1 MSLNDPANDPQE
13 NKSAAD
19 DARSGLFHNFGVKWD
34 ALWETLQERH
44 GKSSVAILIVGVGV
58 IAFVV
63 LFAFTELG
71 DTPQSEPRQTEP
83 QRTVQNTPPP
93 VRDDK
98 PSPASASVPA
108 SQPVAPA
115 TAVVDISATATIT
128 ALGEEI
134 QADLSISGFRR
145 AYDKLA
151 RFPTDPTATDVEGC
165 QIVFD
170 VYVRYRVI
178 HENKLGSDK
187 LDRFL
192 RYMQVE
198 TPDIVY
204 ALENDFLPLIQQCQA
219 GGYLP

>member
-1 MSLNDPANDPQE
+1 MALNDPANDPQE
-13 NKSAAD
+13 NKPAAD
-19 DARSGLFHNFGVKWD
+19 DARSGMFHNFGVKWD
-34 ALWETLQERH
+34 AFWETLQERH
-44 GKSSVAILIVGVGV
+44 GKSSVAILIVAVGI
-58 IAFVV
+58 IAFIA
-63 LFAFTELG
+63 LIAFTDFG
-71 DTPQSEPRQTEP
+71 DTQQSESQQTEP

-93 VRDDK
+93 VRDDE

-108 SQPVAPA
+108 SQPVATA

-128 ALGEEI
+128 ALGEDI
-134 QADLSISGFRR
+134 QADLSISGFQR

-151 RFPTDPTATDVEGC
+151 RFPTDPTATDAEGC

-178 HENKLGSDK
+178 QENKLGSDK

>member
-1 MSLNDPANDPQE
+1 MSLNDPGNDPQE
-13 NKSAAD
+13 NKPAAD

-34 ALWETLQERH
+34 AFWETLQERH

-58 IAFVV
+58 IAFIA
-63 LFAFTELG
+63 LIAFTDFG
-71 DTPQSEPRQTEP
+71 DTPQSEPQRTEP

-93 VRDDK
+93 ARDDE
-98 PSPASASVPA
+98 PSPASASVPTP
-108 SQPVAPA
+108 QPVATA
-115 TAVVDISATATIT
+115 TAVVDISATATFT

-134 QADLSISGFRR
+134 QADFTISGFRR

-151 RFPTDPTATDVEGC
+151 RFPTDPTATDAEGC
-165 QIVFD
+165 QIIFD

-178 HENKLGSDK
+178 QENKIGSDK

-192 RYMQVE
+192 RYMQAE